1 MGPTDEKRKPS
12 KQKKQ
17 IHQNY
22 RNSIFSIPPA
32 EPAVSRAV
40 LVQLYSKMNYCLS
53 KLCNIIVQS
62 PKASKLLYYS
72 FLTPRKNNVERAST
86 HGFKV
91 ALASLYFE
99 ELS

>member
-1 MGPTDEKRKPS
+1 MRAAVT
-12 KQKKQ
+12 
-17 IHQNY
+17 
-22 RNSIFSIPPA
+22 

-40 LVQLYSKMNYCLS
+40 LVQLYCKMNYCLS

-62 PKASKLLYYS
+62 PKVSKLLYYF

-91 ALASLYFE
+91 VLASLYFE